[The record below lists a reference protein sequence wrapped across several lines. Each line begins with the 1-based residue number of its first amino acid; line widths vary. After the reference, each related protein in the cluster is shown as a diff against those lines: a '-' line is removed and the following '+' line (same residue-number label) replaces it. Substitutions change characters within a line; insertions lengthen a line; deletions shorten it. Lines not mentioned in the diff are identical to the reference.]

1 MKPISLKAI
10 NSRLHH
16 HLKEALDG
24 KRCLWLLIQHGG
36 PQTVRDS

>member
-1 MKPISLKAI
+1 MFDLIPKLEQKDMAVMKPISLKAI

-24 KRCLWLLIQHGG
+24 KRCL
-36 PQTVRDS
+36 